1 MNANAIKRF
10 ETLKGILGKA
20 YGVPDVSRQF
30 AVDPSIEQRLQDK
43 IVATSDFLQKINL
56 IAVTELKGQN
66 ILGSASGPVTGR
78 TDTTVDGKER
88 KTRDVLGLTP
98 VGYEL
103 FATNSD
109 VHITYGTVDAWAKF
123 PDLGQRYTGYV
134 QKRIAVDRELVGWHG
149 EQAAANTDLAT
160 YPLMQDVNKGWM
172 QYVRQNLPANVLLQG
187 STPGEIRIGA
197 GGDYAN
203 LDLAVFDLL
212 QAIPAFLR
220 DGLVALVGSD
230 LIAQESAALFAAVGG
245 KPTEKN
251 AMNMAMA
258 RLGGLVWDSPYNFP
272 ARGIVVTSYDN
283 LSIYYQE
290 SSWRRQIVEEP
301 KKNRVE
307 DYNSRNEGYVVET
320 PEKFAALEFKNV
332 KLPDGSGGWA

>member
-1 MNANAIKRF
+1 MNANAIRRF

-20 YGVPDVSRQF
+20 YGVADVTRKF
-30 AVDPSIEQRLQDK
+30 AVDPTVEQRLQDK
-43 IVATSDFLQKINL
+43 IIATSDFLQKINVVP
-56 IAVTELKGQN
+56 VTELKGQN
-66 ILGSASGPVTGR
+66 IFGAASGPVTGR
-78 TDTTVDGKER
+78 TDTTVDGRER
-88 KTRDVLGLTP
+88 KTRDVLSLTHAE
-98 VGYEL
+98 YEL
-103 FATNSD
+103 FRTNSD
-109 VHITYGTVDAWAKF
+109 VHITYHTIDAWAKF

-134 QKRIAVDRELVGWHG
+134 QKRIAVDRELVGWNG